1 MFPNWVACFQ
11 EVGQYWW
18 IVSQWKTTSIMQKKA
33 PKQNPP
39 KFQNL
44 SLGINLIFPRLWS
57 FHSGKKRVRAS
68 EVLSLNWLLWKI
80 PKEITLVIL
89 IFFKCIVTFSNL
101 CIFIWTLITE
111 DKSNALIV
119 VYSFVLYLPCRNE
132 NNFGFKC
139 QHTGFLVSF
148 FSCFC

>member
-1 MFPNWVACFQ
+1 
-11 EVGQYWW
+11 
-18 IVSQWKTTSIMQKKA
+18 MQKKA

-89 IFFKCIVTFSNL
+89 IFLSVLLLF
-101 CIFIWTLITE
+101 LIY
-111 DKSNALIV
+111 A
-119 VYSFVLYLPCRNE
+119 YLYELWLQRTS
-132 NNFGFKC
+132 
-139 QHTGFLVSF
+139 QMLSL
-148 FSCFC
+148 